1 MRDPNKIFRDA
12 VMQALNGNLTYDGSD
27 VKVFNEQAEPGN
39 NNTYVI
45 VSSQS
50 SAQEPNFSGFG
61 HQGMLLMD
69 IITKQAHLVTKDI
82 VDNVSEQITT
92 ILFPS
97 VQANGLAPQSGF
109 QINCLAVES
118 MNYMPMRISNT
129 KTIIKKLIRLT
140 AKISQS

>member
-12 VMQALNGNLTYDGSD
+12 LIQALDGNLTYDGSP
-27 VKVFNEQAEPGN
+27 VNVFNEQAEPGN

-45 VSSQS
+45 ISSQS
-50 SAQEPNFSGFG
+50 SAQEPNLSGFG
-61 HQGMLLMD
+61 HQCMIMMD
-69 IITKQAHLVTKDI
+69 VITKQYHLVTKDV
-82 VDNVSEQITT
+82 VDEVSEQITE

-97 VQANGLAPQSGF
+97 VQANGLVSQSGF